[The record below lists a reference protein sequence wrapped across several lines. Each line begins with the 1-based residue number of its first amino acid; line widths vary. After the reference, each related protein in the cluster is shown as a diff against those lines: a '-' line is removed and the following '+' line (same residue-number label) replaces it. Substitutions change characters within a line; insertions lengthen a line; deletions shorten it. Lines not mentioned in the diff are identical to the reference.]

1 MFNVTISLRRCFRA
15 VVLVLVLGQVAA
27 CQPER
32 HEALHGSLYFG
43 VGEYLAELE
52 LRTGDVN
59 IATNLGDVEIQAISP
74 QKDERLLVTVFG
86 SVNQQDRHRLVLYD
100 LDTRQTLTIVSG
112 RNGHYLPGTRVL
124 VYDDGVSLVVAER
137 DSEGWQ
143 RTEVVRHTYNAT
155 LLVTPLSATRFL
167 YALDGQAIH
176 VYDTVSRRAIELG
189 ALSRN
194 CSLDAASWDPQSE
207 RLLCRRRLDDGTYE
221 YVMVDLDGTVRAT
234 LDLPGSRMLQP
245 LAFLP
250 DQDALVLTERWRSR
264 ISDRQNHAV
273 WVLRFDTGEFYR
285 LLDNQYLG
293 RSVVYKPR

>member
-1 MFNVTISLRRCFRA
+1 MFNVTVSLRRRFRA
-15 VVLVLVLGQVAA
+15 VVLLLVLGQVAA

-100 LDTRQTLTIVSG
+100 LDTRQTLTIASG

-143 RTEVVRHTYNAT
+143 RTEVVRHAYNAT

-176 VYDTVSRRAIELG
+176 AYDTVSRRAIELS

-207 RLLCRRRLDDGTYE
+207 RLLCRRRLDDGGYE
-221 YVMVDLDGTVRAT
+221 YVMVDLDGTVRAK
-234 LDLPGSRMLQP
+234 LDLPDSRMLQP

-250 DQDALVLTERWRSR
+250 DQDALVLAERWRSR